1 MAALAAQPVATAG
14 LTPTYAAAAGG
25 GDTAPIG
32 TNLLLHVINGGGSP
46 VTVTLATPG
55 TADGLAI
62 ADTAKAVAAGA
73 SAFIPLRAVYRNAAT
88 GRAAITYSGVTSVT
102 VAVLRLP

>member
-1 MAALAAQPVATAG
+1 MAALVAQPVATGG
-14 LTPTYAAAAGG
+14 LTPTYATAAGG

-32 TNLLLHVINGGGSP
+32 TNLLLHVINGGGTP
-46 VTVTLATPG
+46 LTVTLVTPG

-62 ADTAKAVAAGA
+62 VDTAKSVAAGA
-73 SAFIPLRAVYRNAAT
+73 SAFVPLRAVYRNPVT

-102 VAVLRLP
+102 VAVLQLP